1 MNVQG
6 NQPTQVMPFEQ
17 YRPFTPIHLPDRT
30 WPNQPIRKAPVF
42 CSVCLRDGN
51 QSLMEPM
58 SVEKKCR
65 MFNLLVSMGFKEI
78 EVGFP
83 TASDTELEFV
93 RKLIDEGMIP
103 DDVTI
108 QVLTQARA
116 HLIRGTFEAVRGAKR
131 VILHVYNPTS
141 ELQRRVVYCLD
152 KDGIKKIAV
161 DAAKLVKELAVAQP
175 ETDWTFEYSPE
186 SFTGTELDFARDVC
200 NAVIDVWQPT
210 PSHKVIINLPATVEM
225 STPNVYA
232 DMIEWMCRHIS
243 RRDSIIISL
252 HTHNDRGTGVAATE
266 QGLMAGADRVEGTLF
281 GNGERTGNVDIITLG
296 GNMMTQGVNPRF
308 YFADITEI
316 VRIYEECTGMKV
328 DPRHAYAGKLA
339 YTAFSGGHQD
349 AIGKGLRALWL
360 ASGRYFEVPSLT
372 PNPTHIGRSLK
383 EIVRVNSQSGK
394 GGTRHIME
402 EEHGVTMPSDFL
414 LDLSAAIQKVA
425 VATGTEVTAD
435 HVWNIFRDEYLDR
448 KSPYELVEPSER
460 PTTGGRQRTATL
472 KVFSQTEVVVGVGNG
487 PVDALAHAMRERFGI
502 VMNVLGLEEH
512 ALKGKSGSN
521 VPAIAFVPIHFPGRE
536 PVWGVGMDDDTTTA
550 NLKAVL
556 SAINRALASV
566 PTI

>member
-1 MNVQG
+1 MQR
-6 NQPTQVMPFEQ
+6 PAKTMPFEQ

-30 WPNQPIRKAPVF
+30 WPNKTITKAPII

-51 QSLMEPM
+51 QALMEPM
-58 SVEKKCR
+58 SVENKCR
-65 MFNLLVSMGFKEI
+65 MFKLLVDMGIKEI

-93 RKLIDEGMIP
+93 RKLIDENMTP

-116 HLIRGTFEAVRGAKR
+116 PLIRGTFEAVRGAKR

-141 ELQRRVVYCLD
+141 ELQRRVVYFED

-161 DAAKLVKELAVAQP
+161 DAAKLVKALAAEQP
-175 ETDWTFEYSPE
+175 ETKWTFEYSPE
-186 SFTGTELDFARDVC
+186 SFTGTEIEFARDVC

-210 PSHKVIINLPATVEM
+210 PDHKAIINLPATVEL
-225 STPNVYA
+225 STPDTYA
-232 DMIEWMCRHIS
+232 DSIEWMCRHIA
-243 RRDSIIISL
+243 RRDSVIISL

-266 QGLMAGADRVEGTLF
+266 QGLKAGADRVEGTLF
-281 GNGERTGNVDIITLG
+281 GNGERTGNLDIITLG
-296 GNMMTQGVNPRF
+296 GNMMTQGVDPQF
-308 YFADITEI
+308 YFGDITEI
-316 VRIYEECTGMKV
+316 VRIYQECTGMTV
-328 DPRHAYAGKLA
+328 DARHPYAGKYA
-339 YTAFSGGHQD
+339 CTAFSGGHQD
-349 AIGKGLRALWL
+349 AINKGLRALRR
-360 ASGRYFEVPSLT
+360 ANGRYFEVPYLT
-372 PNPTHIGRSLK
+372 FNPTHIGRSLK

-448 KSPYELVEPSER
+448 KSPYELVEHSEQ
-460 PTTGGRQRTATL
+460 PTTGGRQLTATL
-472 KVFSQTEVVVGVGNG
+472 HVRGKTEVVIGVGNG
-487 PVDALAHAMRERFGI
+487 PVDALASAMRERFGI
-502 VMNVLGLEEH
+502 EMNVLGLEEH
-512 ALKGKSGSN
+512 AIKGTSGSN

-536 PVWGVGMDDDTTTA
+536 PVWGVGMDVDTTTA
-550 NLKAVL
+550 NLMAVL
-556 SAINRALASV
+556 SAINRSLASV